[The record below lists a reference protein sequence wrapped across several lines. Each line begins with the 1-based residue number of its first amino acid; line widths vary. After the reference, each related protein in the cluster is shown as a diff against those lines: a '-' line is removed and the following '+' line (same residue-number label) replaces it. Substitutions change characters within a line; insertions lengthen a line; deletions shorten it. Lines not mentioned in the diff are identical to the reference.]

1 MSRTY
6 RFSIVDVFTSVRFQ
20 GNQLGVFTNAV
31 GLTDEQMQSL
41 ARELNFSETTF
52 VFPAE
57 QGGDVRIRIFTPAH
71 ELPFA
76 GHPVLGTAFAMAGPL
91 QSILMRIETPGGI
104 VPVALEREGAKIVFG
119 RMSQPIPTVAPF
131 DTARADELFSALGVS
146 GSQLP
151 VEVYDN
157 GVPHVFV
164 ALATDAE
171 VAALKPDFAR
181 LEAIAGDTG
190 VNCFAATGE
199 RVKTRMFAPDMGMAE
214 DPATGS
220 AAGPLAAHLARH
232 GIVAWGDEILISQG
246 AEIGRPS
253 TLFARAEGS
262 AEAITL
268 VEVGGSAIVVGR
280 GEFVV

>member
-31 GLTDEQMQSL
+31 GLADEQMQSL

-91 QSILMRIETPGGI
+91 QSILMRIETPGGM

-131 DTARADELFSALGVS
+131 DAALADELFAALGVS

-164 ALATDAE
+164 ALGTDAE
-171 VAALKPDFAR
+171 VAALEPDLAR
-181 LEAIAGDTG
+181 LEALIGDMG
-190 VNCFAATGE
+190 VNCFSVTGD

-220 AAGPLAAHLARH
+220 AAGPLAVHLARH
-232 GIVAWGDEILISQG
+232 GSIAWGDEILISQG

-262 AEAITL
+262 ADAVTL

>member
-57 QGGDVRIRIFTPAH
+57 QGGDVRMRIFTPAH

-119 RMSQPIPTVAPF
+119 RMSQPIPTVALF
-131 DTARADELFSALGVS
+131 DTALADELFAALGVN
-146 GSQLP
+146 GSELP
-151 VEVYDN
+151 VELYDN

-164 ALATDAE
+164 ALRSDAE

-181 LEAIAGDTG
+181 LEAIVGDTG
-190 VNCFAATGE
+190 VNCFAASGD

-220 AAGPLAAHLARH
+220 AAGPLAVHLARH
-232 GIVAWGDEILISQG
+232 GAIAWGDEILISQG

-262 AEAITL
+262 ADAITL
-268 VEVGGSAIVVGR
+268 VEVGGSAVVVGR

>member
-31 GLTDEQMQSL
+31 GLTDEQMQGL

-57 QGGDVRIRIFTPAH
+57 QGGDVRIRIFTPTS

-131 DTARADELFSALGVS
+131 DTALADELFVALGVN
-146 GSQLP
+146 GSELP
-151 VEVYDN
+151 VELYDN

-164 ALATDAE
+164 ALGTDAE

-181 LEAIAGDTG
+181 LEAIVGDTG
-190 VNCFAATGE
+190 VNCFAATGD

-220 AAGPLAAHLARH
+220 AAGPLAVHLARH
-232 GIVAWGDEILISQG
+232 GAIAWGDEILISQG
-246 AEIGRPS
+246 AEIGRLS

-268 VEVGGSAIVVGR
+268 VEVGGSAVVVGR